1 MAVTP
6 QTSPAMRALHL
17 ARPGRAALAF
27 VLGAL
32 LGVLLVVGA
41 VIAFRQA
48 YVDRILP
55 GVQVAGVDVGGLSRS
70 DARLALGAALDRLDD
85 GAVTVHSAN
94 GWVVIPYASVG
105 REVDY
110 DGMLDRAA
118 AVGRD
123 GTRLTE
129 ALTGIRQLFRPVSM
143 PTQLGF
149 DRDRLA
155 AELAAFAERGYRQP
169 VDAAIL
175 VSKGNFS
182 MSKTVDG
189 VRVDTSRIAPA
200 IAAALLDPATP
211 PSVELTADAV
221 RVAPA
226 TSNSDAGRALRAAQR
241 IATDLVLVKGPDKWK
256 ISARRIGMWIT
267 FAGTGQTYGPVV
279 AMNRV
284 PEALKGVAKDVK
296 RNPTEARFV
305 RTRSGQ
311 VFGVTASHL
320 GRALDVDATA
330 SGVVAALTARAQS
343 SSGNVPA
350 VKVKTMAVAP
360 SLTTDEA
367 TRKAPLLLKVGSWTT
382 YYQSSAHNGFSA
394 NITIPARHLDG
405 MVIAPGQVFD
415 FWNALGEVS
424 FRTGYRLGGAIV
436 GGHSVEGKALAGG
449 ICAASTTLFNAA
461 ARGGLEILT
470 RSPHWYYITRY
481 PLGLDATVSQSQTMR
496 FRNDTKF
503 PVLIKSFAS
512 PGIVRFEIWSVPNG
526 RTVSWS
532 RPNVSNVTRGS
543 DSVQMTS
550 TLKRGQR
557 ERIEWPVDGKDVSI
571 TRTVRDGGGRIVHR
585 DVFVSHY
592 HRMVG
597 IMLVG
602 TR

>member
-6 QTSPAMRALHL
+6 QTSAEIQALHV
-17 ARPGRAALAF
+17 ARPGRAVLAF
-27 VLGAL
+27 VLGSL
-32 LGVLLVVGA
+32 LGVLLVVAA
-41 VIAFRQA
+41 VIGFRQA

-55 GVQVAGVDVGGLSRS
+55 GVQVAGVDVGGLTRS
-70 DARLALGAALDRLDD
+70 DARLALGSALDRLDD
-85 GAVTVHSAN
+85 GAVTVHSAS
-94 GWVVIPYASVG
+94 GWVVIPYAWVG
-105 REVDY
+105 RAVDY
-110 DGMLDRAA
+110 EGMLDRAT

-123 GTRLTE
+123 GTRFAE
-129 ALTGIRQLFRPVSM
+129 ALTGIRQLFRPISM

-169 VDAAIL
+169 VDAAVL
-175 VSKGNFS
+175 ASKGNFS

-189 VRVDTSRIAPA
+189 VRVDASRVAPV

-211 PSVELTADAV
+211 ASVELTAESI
-221 RVAPA
+221 RVAPT

-241 IATDLVLVKGPDKWK
+241 IATDLVLVKGTDKWK
-256 ISARRIGMWIT
+256 ISGRRIGTWIS
-267 FAGTGQTYGPVV
+267 FAGTGQAYGPVV
-279 AMNRV
+279 ALNRV

-296 RNPTEARFV
+296 RNPTEASFV
-305 RTRSGQ
+305 RTRSGH

-330 SGVVAALTARAQS
+330 RGVVAALTARA
-343 SSGNVPA
+343 SGSPSVPP
-350 VKVKTMAVAP
+350 VKVKTMQVAP
-360 SLTTDEA
+360 SLSTDEA
-367 TRKAPLLLKVGSWTT
+367 TKKAPLLVKVGSWTT

-461 ARGGLEILT
+461 ARGGLQILT

-496 FRNDTKF
+496 FRNDTKY
-503 PVLIKSFAS
+503 PVLINSVAS

-532 RPNVSNVTRGS
+532 RPSVSNVTRGS

-557 ERIEWPVDGKDVSI
+557 ERIEWPVDGKDVSV
-571 TRTVRDGGGRIVHR
+571 TRTVRDAGGNVVHR